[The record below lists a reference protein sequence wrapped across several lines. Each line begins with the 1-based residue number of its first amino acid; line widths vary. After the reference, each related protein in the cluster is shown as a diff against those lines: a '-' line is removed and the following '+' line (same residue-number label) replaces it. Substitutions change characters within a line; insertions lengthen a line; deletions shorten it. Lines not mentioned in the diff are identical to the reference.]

1 LLSVPPFLLQLA
13 MKRPIYAASKKRFY
27 LPGRLYRSVVFMR
40 TWRLCRCLCEPART
54 TDRAGRAPTRPI
66 CDTRPSGGW
75 ASFSF
80 FCSGRAGGRRLK
92 IHAGPGGWAVDF
104 STGRPWASPGFLK
117 ILPRAKLRNPI
128 LILMDSKVIQG

>member
-1 LLSVPPFLLQLA
+1 
-13 MKRPIYAASKKRFY
+13 M
-27 LPGRLYRSVVFMR
+27 
-40 TWRLCRCLCEPART
+40 
-54 TDRAGRAPTRPI
+54 
-66 CDTRPSGGW
+66 GGW

-80 FCSGRAGGRRLK
+80 FCSGREGGRRLN

-128 LILMDSKVIQG
+128 MILMDLKVIQG